1 MMKINQNHMATKIA
15 QLEGGSVN
23 INIAQIKEIMKIT
36 LELLAQEIKNN
47 NVEGVIDLIESH
59 KK

>member
-1 MMKINQNHMATKIA
+1 MKINQNHMATKIA